1 MSRPAENLLQILEL
15 EPIERNL
22 FRGRNE
28 DRMGGR
34 LFGGQVVA
42 QALRAASCTVKERVA
57 HSLHGYFLRPGSA
70 TRPVLYDVERIRD
83 GSSFTTRRV
92 VAIQQGEAICNVD
105 ISFQTEEDGL
115 SHEAAMPNVPLP
127 ETLEDD
133 VAYARRQADDNPHF
147 SPWARRERPFE
158 SRSVYRAGVRR
169 PPHER
174 MWNPVWLRFKGKVD
188 PNDRALGYCLLAYAS
203 DMGLVS
209 TSVIPHMN
217 ETPRT
222 QLQLASLDHALWIH
236 RRFAVDDWMLFVK
249 RTAIATGGRG
259 MNHAEFYD
267 RGGQLIA
274 SVSQEGLLRVT
285 ESAP

>member
-1 MSRPAENLLQILEL
+1 MSAPADDLLQILIL
-15 EPIERNL
+15 EQIERNL

-42 QALRAASCTVKERVA
+42 QALRAAWHTVDGRVA

-70 TRPVLYDVERIRD
+70 GRPVLYDVERIRD

-92 VAIQQGEAICNVD
+92 VAIQKGEAICNVD
-105 ISFQTEEDGL
+105 ISFQVEEAGL
-115 SHEAAMPNVPLP
+115 SHGAAMPNVPLP

-133 VAYARRQADDNPHF
+133 VAYARRHADDDPHM

-158 SRSVYRAGVRR
+158 SRSVYRAGTPR

-174 MWNPVWLRFKGKVD
+174 AWNPVWLRFKAPVPPEDK
-188 PNDRALGYCLLAYAS
+188 ALASCLLAYAS

-209 TSVIPHMN
+209 TAVIAHMG
-217 ETPRT
+217 EAPRRR
-222 QLQLASLDHALWIH
+222 LHLASLDHALWIH
-236 RRFAVDDWMLFVK
+236 RAPALDDWILFVK
-249 RTAIATGGRG
+249 RTTTATGGRG
-259 MNHAEFYD
+259 MNHAELFD
-267 RGGQLIA
+267 RGGQLLA
-274 SVSQEGLLRVT
+274 SVSQEGLLRLT
-285 ESAP
+285 EGRA

>member
-42 QALRAASCTVKERVA
+42 QALRAASYTVKERIA

-70 TRPVLYDVERIRD
+70 TLPVLYDVERIRH

-92 VAIQQGEAICNVD
+92 VAIQRGEAICNVD
-105 ISFQTEEDGL
+105 ISFQTEEVGL
-115 SHEAAMPNVPLP
+115 SHEASMPNVPLP
-127 ETLEDD
+127 EALEDD

-158 SRSVYRAGVRR
+158 SRSVYRPGAPRST
-169 PPHER
+169 HER

-188 PNDRALGYCLLAYAS
+188 PSDRALAYCLLAYAS

-209 TSVIPHMN
+209 TSVIPHMT

-236 RRFAVDDWMLFVK
+236 RRFAIDDWMLFVK
-249 RTAIATGGRG
+249 RTATATGGR
-259 MNHAEFYD
+259 
-267 RGGQLIA
+267 
-274 SVSQEGLLRVT
+274 
-285 ESAP
+285 